1 MRSLIAESNPKIVA
15 LNLGGVCRA
24 EDDLR

>member
-1 MRSLIAESNPKIVA
+1 MRSLIAESTPKIVA
-15 LNLGGVCRA
+15 LYLGGVCRA